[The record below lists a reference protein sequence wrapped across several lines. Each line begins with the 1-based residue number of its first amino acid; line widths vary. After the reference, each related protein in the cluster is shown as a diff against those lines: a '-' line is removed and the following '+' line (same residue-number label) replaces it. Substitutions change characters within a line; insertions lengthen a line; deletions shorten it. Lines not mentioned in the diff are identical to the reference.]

1 MDLAILYFFAKIVDD
16 RPPEL
21 AIYFIFPLFLTRFG
35 NNVELVKL
43 PAPTIPIIAFYF
55 MYRWEKLKNKSK
67 NLTLITGVGVS
78 IVGILLIIAL
88 LID

>member
-1 MDLAILYFFAKIVDD
+1 MLKYIILGLSVPIVAFF
-16 RPPEL
+16 L
-21 AIYFIFPLFLTRFG
+21 
-35 NNVELVKL
+35 
-43 PAPTIPIIAFYF
+43 

-67 NLTLITGVGVS
+67 NLTITTGIAIL